1 MNRIYEQMINLPTTS
16 DRNQWSFD
24 QTMNYDRIKNLV
36 MSLDSYGVESSAD
49 RRLIDSY
56 LDYFR
61 TLELL

>member
-1 MNRIYEQMINLPTTS
+1 MINLPTTS

-24 QTMNYDRIKNLV
+24 QTINYDRIKNLV
-36 MSLDSYGVESSAD
+36 MALDSYGVESSAD